1 VLSVTQIP
9 KGISDGGVDSIAVVL
24 LAVYVLLVVL
34 MFLGLSSILL
44 QSRLASRAR
53 RDYQRARGTQ
63 HLRQIRDSL
72 KILSKRL
79 HSLEQE
85 KLQLSSILR
94 RLEQERADR
103 LSRVLCRH
111 VVETQLTQIDGI
123 GPKLR
128 DRIIMH
134 SFDGTLHSLRRA
146 YRVRGVGRQKQWG
159 IQRWVEQKER
169 QLPLLMK
176 QDYPNKREINDEYD
190 QKERRLKKNLKEI
203 ETEIDL
209 INQLRI
215 LASAE
220 EERLSQVTVAH
231 FRQAYEQDKEASE
244 AVNQYLQGTFAEWEP
259 MPSWFRT
266 LISEYG
272 G

>member
-1 VLSVTQIP
+1 MLSITQIS

-34 MFLGLSSILL
+34 MFLGLSSILR

-72 KILSKRL
+72 KILSQRL

-85 KLQLSSILR
+85 KHRLSSTLQ
-94 RLEQERADR
+94 RLEQERTDR
-103 LSRVLCRH
+103 LLRALCRH
-111 VVETQLTQIDGI
+111 IAETQLTQIDGI

-128 DRIIMH
+128 DRIIMY
-134 SFDGTLHSLRRA
+134 SFDGTLRSLRGA
-146 YRVRGVGRQKQWG
+146 YRVRGVGRQKQRG
-159 IQRWVEQKER
+159 IQRWVEQRER
-169 QLPLLMK
+169 QLPLLTK

-190 QKERRLKKNLKEI
+190 QKERKLRKTLKEV
-203 ETEIDL
+203 EKEIDSMS
-209 INQLRI
+209 QLRSV
-215 LASAE
+215 ASAE
-220 EERLSQVTVAH
+220 EERLSQVIVAH
-231 FRQAYEQDKEASE
+231 FRQAYGQDKEASE
-244 AVNQYLQGTFAEWEP
+244 AVDQYLQGTFAEWAP
-259 MPSWFRT
+259 MPPWFKT
-266 LISEYG
+266 LISKYG